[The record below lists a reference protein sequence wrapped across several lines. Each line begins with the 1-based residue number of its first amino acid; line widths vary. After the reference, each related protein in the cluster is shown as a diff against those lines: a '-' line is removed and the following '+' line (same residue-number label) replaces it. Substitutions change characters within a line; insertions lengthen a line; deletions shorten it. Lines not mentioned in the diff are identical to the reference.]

1 MGGSKTLLTYYG
13 HCDHSLR
20 NLKKA
25 GKSRGIFDRAENYR
39 KIPTPW
45 GRIRPENP
53 RKTPTLSRGNP
64 QVNPQVP
71 GVRGVGIT
79 TDYRMTLLV
88 HTNATLCNSID
99 SLAAPSQVFGEI
111 VASTVVISSVS
122 PHNHNRDLSSD

>member
-79 TDYRMTLLV
+79 TDYRIMRHL
-88 HTNATLCNSID
+88 ID
-99 SLAAPSQVFGEI
+99 RACHS
-111 VASTVVISSVS
+111 
-122 PHNHNRDLSSD
+122 N